1 MNYSIEQALPACT
14 DPGRVARNLVTVP
27 EAARR
32 AQVSPRT
39 IWGLIRAGVIPAWGT
54 PKCYR
59 VSMDYLLPRVQPA
72 AGRRRSVGVDSAK

>member
-1 MNYSIEQALPACT
+1 VNQSIEQARPACT
-14 DPGRVARNLVTVP
+14 DPGMVARNLVTVP

-39 IWGLIRAGVIPAWGT
+39 IWGLIRAGIIPAWGT

-59 VSMDYLLPRVQPA
+59 VSMDYILPRVEPTA
-72 AGRRRSVGVDSAK
+72 VRRR

>member
-1 MNYSIEQALPACT
+1 MNYSTKKEAPDCA
-14 DPGRVARNLVTVP
+14 DPGRVARNLVTVN

-39 IWGLIRAGVIPAWGT
+39 IWGLIRAGIIPAWGT

-59 VSMDYLLPRVQPA
+59 VSMDYLLPRVQPT
-72 AGRRRSVGVDSAK
+72 AGRRQ